1 MSSSISPKRTC
12 KMSRFLCAGFLAL
25 VCGLFFYSGCAH
37 RHLRKEIA
45 AADRDPLTGVIRGAE
60 AVTLAPQ
67 GADPRTSGT
76 AVLMI
81 HGFLAARS
89 DFADLGE
96 RLARR
101 GFTVRLMRL
110 PGHGTI
116 PPDLEFLP
124 DGALFQAVH
133 QEYLKLRAGHRRVC
147 VVGFSMGGALATLLA
162 SMEPV
167 DRLVLAAPYYGVS
180 YKWYYV
186 LPPETWNTLIGWAV
200 PYLKK
205 SERFTRINDRSQVRK
220 FFRYQTVP
228 TGGVRQLVAL
238 GKAARRPE
246 TLRKVTCPVLLLHAE
261 GDEAASA
268 KAARKAFEQLGSPRK
283 EAVWFQKSNHI
294 IFWDYDRDEVKR
306 RVEEFLLSH

>member
-1 MSSSISPKRTC
+1 MRLFSRPKR
-12 KMSRFLCAGFLAL
+12 RRRIPQVLCGVLLL
-25 VCGLFFYSGCAH
+25 VLCGVFGYSCSAH
-37 RHLRKEIA
+37 RNLVREIA
-45 AADRDPLTGVIRGAE
+45 AADRDPLTGVVRGAE

-67 GADPRTSGT
+67 TADPRTSGT

-116 PPDLEFLP
+116 PPDFEFLP

-133 QEYLKLRAGHRRVC
+133 QEYLKLRAGHRRVY
-147 VVGFSMGGALATLLA
+147 VAGFSMGGALATLLA
-162 SMEPV
+162 SVEPV

-186 LPPETWNTLIGWAV
+186 LPAETWNTLIGWAV
-200 PYLKK
+200 PYVKK
-205 SERFTRINDRSQVRK
+205 SERFTRINDRGQIGK
-220 FFRYQTVP
+220 FYHYQTVP

-246 TLRKVTCPVLLLHAE
+246 TLRKVTCPVLLLHSE
-261 GDEAASA
+261 GDEAASIGR
-268 KAARKAFEQLGSPRK
+268 ARKAFDQLGSPRK
-283 EAVWFQKSNHI
+283 EAVWLQKSNHI
-294 IFWDYDRDEVKR
+294 IFWDYDRDEVKQ

>member
-1 MSSSISPKRTC
+1 MKLFSPPRRRRKIPQV
-12 KMSRFLCAGFLAL
+12 LCGVLLL
-25 VCGLFFYSGCAH
+25 VLCGVFGYSCCAH
-37 RHLRKEIA
+37 RNLVKEIA

-67 GADPRTSGT
+67 TADPRTSGT

-81 HGFLAARS
+81 HGFVAARS
-89 DFADLGE
+89 DFADMGE

-110 PGHGTI
+110 PGHGAI
-116 PPDLEFLP
+116 PPDFEFLP

-162 SMEPV
+162 SVEPV

-186 LPPETWNTLIGWAV
+186 LPAETWNTVIGWAV
-200 PYLKK
+200 TYVSKPKD
-205 SERFTRINDRSQVRK
+205 FAQINDRSQVRK

-228 TGGVRQLVAL
+228 TGGVRQLIDL
-238 GKAARRPE
+238 GREARKPG
-246 TLRKVTCPVLLLHAE
+246 TLRKIVCPVLLLHSK
-261 GDEAASA
+261 GDAAASP
-268 KAARKAFEQLGSPRK
+268 KAARKAFEQLGAPRK
-283 EAVWFQKSNHI
+283 EAVWFKKSNHI
-294 IFWDYDRDEVKR
+294 LFWDYDRDEVKR

>member
-1 MSSSISPKRTC
+1 MRLFSRPKRRR
-12 KMSRFLCAGFLAL
+12 KIPQVLCGVLL
-25 VCGLFFYSGCAH
+25 LMLCGVFGYSCSAH
-37 RHLRKEIA
+37 RNLVKEIA

-67 GADPRTSGT
+67 GADPRTSDT

-116 PPDLEFLP
+116 PPDFEFLP

-167 DRLVLAAPYYGVS
+167 DCLVLAAPYYGVS

-200 PYLKK
+200 TYVSKP
-205 SERFTRINDRSQVRK
+205 RDFAQINDRSQVRK

-246 TLRKVTCPVLLLHAE
+246 TLRKVTCPVLLLHSK
-261 GDEAASA
+261 GDAAASA

-294 IFWDYDRDEVKR
+294 LFWDYDRDEVKR